1 MSNVIK
7 LGSVYLLIAILC
19 ACASKPA
26 ENQAAQAAETDQANQ
41 ANQTMPAAKPYQS
54 AGEIIAGAPESAWR
68 TLDVNQLMQLNFTGG
83 AVLIELAPQFA
94 PLHVENLKTLVRAG
108 YFDGLALIRSQD
120 NFVVQWGDPNASDAL
135 KKRALGAAQA
145 SLAPEYERASA
156 GLSFVALPDADGF
169 ADVVGFSEGFPVGR
183 DSKTGT
189 SWLAHCYGMVGAG
202 RDEAVESG
210 SGAELYAVTGQA
222 PRQLDRNIALLG
234 RVISGMEFLSTTPRG
249 PAPMGFFAD
258 ASQHVKIKSA
268 HIAADLP
275 AAMQPKWQAMR
286 VESPEFN
293 QVIEA
298 RRNRLDSWYKRP
310 AGYIDLCNVPLPVRQ
325 VVP

>member
-1 MSNVIK
+1 MKTN
-7 LGSVYLLIAILC
+7 IAIKTVLLSMLVLLC
-19 ACASKPA
+19 SCASQPMQTQVS
-26 ENQAAQAAETDQANQ
+26 QAAS
-41 ANQTMPAAKPYQS
+41 AAKPYRS
-54 AGEIIAGAPESAWR
+54 AGEIINNAPDSAWR
-68 TLDVNQLMQLNFTGG
+68 TVDVNHLMQLNFTGG
-83 AVLIELAPQFA
+83 TVLIELAPQFA

-108 YFDGLALIRSQD
+108 YFNGLALIRSQD

-135 KKRALGAAQA
+135 KKRALGAAKT
-145 SLAPEYERASA
+145 SLPSEFERASA

-169 ADVVGFSEGFPVGR
+169 ADAVGFSAGFPVGQDAR
-183 DSKTGT
+183 TGT

-222 PRQLDRNIALLG
+222 PRQLDRNIALIG
-234 RVISGMEFLSTTPRG
+234 RVISGMEFLATTPRG

-258 ASQHVKIKSA
+258 ASQHVKIESA
-268 HIAADLP
+268 QIAADLP
-275 AAMQPKWQAMR
+275 AALQPKWQAMR
-286 VESPEFN
+286 VESPEFT

-298 RRNRLDSWYKRP
+298 RRNRLDTWYKRP

-325 VVP
+325 VL